1 MRKNLGF
8 ILLALW
14 LIGTGLI
21 SLFHLNFIYRDL
33 VMSALAVAAGVLIL
47 VRK

>member
-8 ILLALW
+8 ILLAIW

-33 VMSALAVAAGVLIL
+33 VMNSLAIAAGALIL